1 MDSIAIWLTTTPGLV
16 SIIAFSLVIGVA
28 GLILV
33 IGLDQGLALFG
44 GNALLVLACC
54 SLFLL
59 YSFARN
65 VDAPLAFLATIGVCE
80 RNQLVA
86 STSPHSPI
94 TIGDVR
100 RAERHCEELAEQ
112 APQREADSRTRAEQN
127 AVLSA
132 SADPS

>member
-1 MDSIAIWLTTTPGLV
+1 MDSIAIWLTTTPGL
-16 SIIAFSLVIGVA
+16 ITISLVALVCGLA
-28 GLILV
+28 GLYLV
-33 IGLDQGLALFG
+33 IFFNRGFPVG
-44 GNALLVLACC
+44 GGYALL
-54 SLFLL
+54 
-59 YSFARN
+59 FASVSAIFC
-65 VDAPLAFLATIGVCE
+65 VDTVARGTYAPPSFLASIGPCE
-80 RNQLVA
+80 RQKLVA
-86 STSPHSPI
+86 ATSPQSPI